1 MPLTINV
8 GLSRKASKDY
18 QSSGV
23 SINVTAELDQ
33 SLLARP
39 RELQAE
45 IDRLYAQA
53 EEGLARQA
61 ERPDDAS
68 QSNNGRPTSDRG
80 NGRPAP
86 APAPATRAQRKAIDA
101 IGRRLG
107 LDVIEEIRHEF
118 GWALDRLSV
127 AEASKVIDHL
137 KGLTNPQA
145 AGNGGGR

>member
-45 IDRLYAQA
+45 IGRLYAQA
-53 EEGLARQA
+53 EEGLARQV

-68 QSNNGRPTSDRG
+68 QSNNGRPTSGRG
-80 NGRPAP
+80 NGRP

-107 LDVIEEIRHEF
+107 LDVAEEVRHEF

-127 AEASKVIDHL
+127 TEASKVIDHL

>member
-45 IDRLYAQA
+45 VDRLYDQA
-53 EEGLARQA
+53 EQGLIRQA
-61 ERPDDAS
+61 NRAGSDDA
-68 QSNNGRPTSDRG
+68 NGRSG
-80 NGRPAP
+80 NGHTPRTQNGGEMTASQR
-86 APAPATRAQRKAIDA
+86 RAIWAIA
-101 IGRRLG
+101 RRLG
-107 LDVIEEIRHEF
+107 LDPTEEIHHQF
-118 GWALDRLSV
+118 GLRLDGLTVR
-127 AEASKVIDHL
+127 EASRAIDHL
-137 KGLTNPQA
+137 KSLDQPVSR
-145 AGNGGGR
+145 NGGSQ